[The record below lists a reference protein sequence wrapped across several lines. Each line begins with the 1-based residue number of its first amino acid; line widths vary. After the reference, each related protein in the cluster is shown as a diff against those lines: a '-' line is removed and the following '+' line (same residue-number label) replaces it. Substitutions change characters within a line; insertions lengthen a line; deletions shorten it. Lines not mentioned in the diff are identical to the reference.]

1 MRHQLTITLEQ
12 GTHLSV
18 SPHATSIS
26 DTLRYVPGGVV
37 RGALAGAWIARH
49 GRPQDCDKALR
60 GDFKQLFGPE
70 ARYGYAFPITSGG
83 QVDAPPPLSWYTH
96 KYRANARCEDRIWD
110 LAREDLPGETCEVCG
125 SPYDRV
131 KGGRGPRT
139 YWDTGIGIGTSGT
152 ARRGELYSQEE
163 LVRDSEFTAAID
175 IPEEALPTL
184 GELSTIRLGSGRTT
198 RGRARVTVGEGVTT
212 PRVEPEW
219 LDADPRKP
227 RQRKL
232 VLRLTSPAVLVDE
245 LGRPS
250 RDPSPW
256 ELRQALGEETVRRVG
271 RRWVRWGTVGGWHI
285 ASGLPKP
292 DETIVE
298 AGSTYVVE
306 VNVPPGG
313 PDREL
318 DDRVRALLLRGIG
331 LRREEGFGALHLV
344 APDPGTV
351 RSPGAM
357 EDTPVGWTVLARAD
371 RFHAGPGL
379 RDEEFAK
386 NLRALLSPGVGA
398 QTARRDLLDKATYI
412 LSQAEGG
419 RFEGQARD
427 LVSRVTELIGMD
439 TEEIRAVLRMIGV
452 LGQ

>member
-1 MRHQLTITLEQ
+1 MRLQLTIALEQ
-12 GTHLSV
+12 GTHLSI

-26 DTLRYVPGGVV
+26 ETLRYVPGGVV

-60 GDFKQLFGPE
+60 GEFEQLFGPE

-83 QVDAPPPLSWYTH
+83 QVDAPPPLSWRTH
-96 KYRANARCEDRIWD
+96 KYRASATCEDRIWD
-110 LAREDLPGETCEVCG
+110 LAHEDLPGETCEVCG

-175 IPEEALPTL
+175 IPEKARPAL
-184 GELSTIRLGSGRTT
+184 GEISTIRLGSGRTT
-198 RGRARVTVGEGVTT
+198 RGRARVTVGEGVTK

-256 ELRQALGEETVRRVG
+256 ELRQALGEDTVRRVS

-292 DETIVE
+292 DETVVE

-313 PDREL
+313 PDPDL
-318 DDRVRALLLRGIG
+318 DKRVRTLLLRGIG

-344 APDPGTV
+344 APDPGTI

-357 EDTPVGWTVLARAD
+357 EDTPVDWTVLAKAD
-371 RFHAGPGL
+371 TFHAGARL
-379 RDEEFAK
+379 RDGVFAQ
-386 NLRALLSPGVGA
+386 NLQALLSPDPDR
-398 QTARRDLLDKATYI
+398 QTARRNLPDIADYI
-412 LSQAEGG
+412 VKQAEGG
-419 RFEGQARD
+419 RFEGQARE
-427 LVSRVTELIGMD
+427 LASRVGELIAKD
-439 TEEIRAVLRMIGV
+439 TEEIRAILQEIGV
-452 LGQ
+452 LGR